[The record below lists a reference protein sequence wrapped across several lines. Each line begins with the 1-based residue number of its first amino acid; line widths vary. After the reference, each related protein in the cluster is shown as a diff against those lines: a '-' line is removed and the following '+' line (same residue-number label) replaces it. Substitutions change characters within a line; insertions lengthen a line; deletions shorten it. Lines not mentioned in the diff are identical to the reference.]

1 LSDGGILTEHNEHR
15 KRENVAPLPKKIIL
29 IVDDYEESCKLLS
42 EILSSTYECYHTSD
56 SAQAFAKVTEKKPDL
71 IILDYK
77 MPGLM
82 GIDVCKLIR
91 ENDSTRHI
99 PIIFVS
105 GAASIDEKIRA
116 FEQGAD
122 DFISK
127 PFHVKELILR
137 IKARLSEKDPD
148 FNSELQV
155 ANLRMNLLSRQVFVG
170 DEEVQLTPKQFD
182 ILKML
187 VAHKNNLVT
196 REKCLNEI
204 WRGTEV
210 TSRNVDSQIN
220 YLKRKIDKFHGKIL
234 AVPSLGYRLEVSAE
248 NGPG

>member
-1 LSDGGILTEHNEHR
+1 VAQGTR
-15 KRENVAPLPKKIIL
+15 KIL

-42 EILSSTYECYHTSD
+42 EILSSTYECYYTSD
-56 SAQAFAKVTEKKPDL
+56 SAKAFPLVVEKKPDL
-71 IILDYK
+71 ILLDYK

-82 GIDVCKLIR
+82 GIDICKMIR
-91 ENDSTRHI
+91 ENEATKNT

-105 GAASIDEKIRA
+105 GAATIDEKIRA

-137 IKARLSEKDPD
+137 IKARLSEKDQD
-148 FNSELQV
+148 LGAELQ
-155 ANLRMNLLSRQVFVG
+155 ASNLRMNLLSRQVFVG
-170 DEEVQLTPKQFD
+170 GEEVQLTPKQFD

-187 VAHKNNLVT
+187 VSNKNNLVT
-196 REKCLNEI
+196 RERCLDEI
-204 WRGTEV
+204 WGDTEV

-220 YLKRKIDKFHGKIL
+220 YLKRKISKFNGKIL
-234 AVPSLGYRLEVSAE
+234 AVPSLGYRLEVQDE
-248 NGPG
+248 